1 MSGTIASWFSL
12 QCTLVSVNVYRYS
25 RWQWMKSVA
34 NCGRCFRRCSGN
46 ADFDKY
52 LICGFTHCRRKG
64 SILSR
69 DYGTKDHVRQH
80 DLVEFWITQRLT
92 LQPPAVVKLQ
102 PRIAHTNRNELVLK
116 FSYRTWNN
124 QTSFGEW
131 VNERTNESICIFVCV
146 SVSYARW
153 LRTQKQ
159 TIKDDSQA
167 KTWTQYPNKR
177 TNTKHVLCTATSTE
191 WFIDIFSAS
200 QNTFDSI

>member
-1 MSGTIASWFSL
+1 MSGTIASWFSM
-12 QCTLVSVNVYRYS
+12 QCTLVSVNVYWYS

-69 DYGTKDHVRQH
+69 DHGTKDHVRQH

-131 VNERTNESICIFVCV
+131 VNERTNERVNMYICLCFCFVCTL
-146 SVSYARW
+146 AE
-153 LRTQKQ
+153 
-159 TIKDDSQA
+159 
-167 KTWTQYPNKR
+167 
-177 TNTKHVLCTATSTE
+177 NTKTNH
-191 WFIDIFSAS
+191 
-200 QNTFDSI
+200 